1 MKHEIIP
8 KGGIPVKSALGRIS
22 IKWRIFSYL
31 VGFCVLLLLILWTF
45 QTVLLGSFYKGIK
58 TEEVRREAN
67 IMMTYIQEGN
77 WDALSDTVA
86 ARKDLYVEVWLQDF
100 GTWLVS
106 ANYPEGIQARLT
118 QEEKILLFETV
129 LADEDHFVRRIYAP
143 GLHSGQKQES
153 ILYASLL
160 PWEDSA
166 QSLLMVSANIS
177 PVTATV
183 KTLRVQLYYISG
195 AMLLLSVLI
204 ALLLSKRISRPI
216 ERLNTTAGELGRG
229 NYGVTFSGEGYR
241 EIAQL
246 SDTLNIAA
254 RELGKTEALRQD
266 LIANVSHD
274 LRTPLTLITG
284 YGEMIRDLPGEDTPE
299 NMQVIIDEAK
309 RLTSLVNNLLDLS
322 RIQSGSQELRLAP
335 CALTAGIREL
345 IGRYD
350 RFCRQDGYT
359 ILFQQEAEVEVMAD
373 ADRIL
378 QVIYNLLNN
387 AVTYTGADKRV
398 LISQT
403 VEDGRVTV
411 AVSDTG
417 EGISPEDLPHIWD
430 RYYRVD
436 KVHKR
441 AEEGS
446 GLGLSIVK
454 GVLEQHPGMT
464 YGVESTPGQG
474 SRFWFSL
481 PVLQP
486 Q

>member
-1 MKHEIIP
+1 MKQ
-8 KGGIPVKSALGRIS
+8 VLGRIS

-31 VGFCVLLLLILWTF
+31 VGFCVLLLLILWMF
-45 QTVLLGSFYKGIK
+45 QTVLLNSFYKGIK
-58 TEEVRREAN
+58 TAEVRREAN
-67 IMMTYIQEGN
+67 LMISYIREGN
-77 WDALSDTVA
+77 WDALSETVA

-106 ANYPEGIQARLT
+106 SNYPEGIQARLT
-118 QEEKILLFETV
+118 QEEKLALFETV
-129 LADEDHFVRRIYAP
+129 LADEDQFIRHIYAP
-143 GLHSGQKQES
+143 DLRSGQKQES

-160 PWEDSA
+160 PWGDSA

-183 KTLRVQLYYISG
+183 KTLRIQLYYISG
-195 AMLLLSVLI
+195 AMLLLSVFI

-216 ERLNTTAGELGRG
+216 ERLNTAAGELGRG
-229 NYGVTFSGEGYR
+229 NYEVTFSGDGYR
-241 EIAQL
+241 EVAQL

-322 RIQSGSQELRLAP
+322 RLQSGGQELQLAP
-335 CALTAGIREL
+335 YALTGQIREI
-345 IGRYD
+345 IGRYA
-350 RFCRQDGYT
+350 RFCRQDGYS
-359 ILFQQEAEVEVMAD
+359 IQFRQEAEVEVMAD
-373 ADRIL
+373 ADRIS
-378 QVIYNLLNN
+378 QVVYNLLNN
-387 AVTYTGADKRV
+387 AITYTGADKQV
-398 LISQT
+398 MVNQT
-403 VEDGRVTV
+403 VEDGRVTI
-411 AVSDTG
+411 SITDTG
-417 EGISPEDLPHIWD
+417 EGISPEDLPHIWE

-441 AEEGS
+441 AEEGT

-454 GVLEQHPGMT
+454 GVLEQHPGVT

-486 Q
+486 STR